1 MGEAQPC
8 EARLLPP
15 RSGGSRS
22 LRLQGLRPV
31 LPPVAQSTEIRRQKS
46 EFNLL
51 PFCSYQGL
59 VEAPHLALRLGYNA

>member
-22 LRLQGLRPV
+22 LRLRGLRPV
-31 LPPVAQSTEIRRQKS
+31 PPPVAQRIEGRRKKL

-51 PFCSYQGL
+51 PFCLYQGL
-59 VEAPHLALRLGYNA
+59 VGALTL